1 MRSLQVLEVC
11 NMISSEIPLI
21 QAKEAQIPQTFFIGV
36 VLQPSD
42 RLGGSPLDLLQ
53 QLYTPPVLET
63 PDLDAVLQIGP
74 HMGRVEGDNHLPHST
89 GHLSFDTAQ
98 STADLLGC
106 KSTLLALVQ
115 VFIHWVTPCPSPQG
129 CSQ

>member
-42 RLGGSPLDLLQ
+42 RLGVLPLDRLQ
-53 QLYTPPVLET
+53 Q
-63 PDLDAVLQIGP
+63 
-74 HMGRVEGDNHLPHST
+74 H
-89 GHLSFDTAQ
+89 
-98 STADLLGC
+98 
-106 KSTLLALVQ
+106 
-115 VFIHWVTPCPSPQG
+115 
-129 CSQ
+129 